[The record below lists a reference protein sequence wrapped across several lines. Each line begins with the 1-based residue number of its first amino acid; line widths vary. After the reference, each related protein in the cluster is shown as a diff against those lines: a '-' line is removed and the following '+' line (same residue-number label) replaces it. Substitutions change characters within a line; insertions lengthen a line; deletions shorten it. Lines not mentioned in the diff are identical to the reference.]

1 MTNSIRQLTSIVEGY
16 TPQLQRLN
24 QEQWSNKPDPVKW
37 SRKEILGHLIDSAQ
51 TNIRRFITA
60 QYEDNP
66 RVTYQQDIWVKA
78 ANYQNYNTSDLLLL
92 WQLINKHICM
102 VLSNIP
108 ASAEERL
115 SQTAEPHSIK
125 WLAQDYN
132 KHLLHHL
139 HHLLDLEPIAY
150 P

>member
-78 ANYQNYNTSDLLLL
+78 GNYQNYNTSDLLLL

-115 SQTAEPHSIK
+115 SQTDEPHSIK

>member
-60 QYEDNP
+60 QYEHNP

-115 SQTAEPHSIK
+115 SQTDAPHSIK